1 MAEAE
6 DVITDAARHA
16 TEFVQGLWRRH
27 RAGAADAPVRLEDVA
42 RRLDLL
48 VLAAFG
54 RRHPIRVAQLPAPPS
69 LLTSFFQRNKR
80 PWRTQAVPATDGVG
94 IMLPA
99 SLGIKDATLAL
110 QHYRTMA
117 LQQAMRATRGSAGLL
132 QRLPDALHLQVYL
145 LLEAVAADIDVAAA
159 LPGMVPA
166 LQALRGAALQ
176 ARPALTEFS
185 AARRP
190 LEIFLRRLLASPV
203 QQHSGQATGSSAY
216 LVGAGEPTAGS
227 PGPGGASVDRTGAG
241 RPGAGRPLLP
251 NGMVVPRTP
260 AESLALVPEL
270 VGQIWTE
277 PGLVRHVGADALLKD
292 WWTGDLQPAP
302 AGRAATDAPAQ
313 EAPPADDEASSPR
326 SARLSRRPQVREAAE
341 DEDDAQQGM
350 WMVHSAPPEEHA
362 EDPMGMQRPTD
373 RDEKTAAED
382 FADSLSEL
390 PEARLVTT
398 PGKPREV
405 LLSDDPP
412 DAGARPDVPTRPGA
426 DAALRY
432 PEWDERI
439 HAYHRPGATVH
450 LLAPGL
456 GSPAWVDDTLSR
468 HRSLLNAIR
477 KRFEMLRAQRM
488 RLQRQLDGDDI
499 DLNAVT
505 EAMSDFRAGLPLSQR
520 LYQTVRMARRDMAV
534 TLLIDVS
541 GSTDA
546 WIAAHRRVIDVER
559 EALLLV
565 CNALEGMG
573 EPYSILAFSG
583 TGPQGVTVRSL
594 KDFAER
600 YDREV
605 ALRIAGLEP
614 EDYTRA
620 GAAIRH
626 ATSMLMQQP
635 AKHRLLLMLSDGKPN
650 DVDQYEGRYGV
661 ADMRQ
666 AVREARMQGI
676 FPFCLTIDS
685 KAPDYMPAIF
695 GASQYAL
702 LPRPELLP
710 TALLDWMKR
719 LLTQ

>member
-16 TEFVQGLWRRH
+16 TEFVQGLWLRH
-27 RAGAADAPVRLEDVA
+27 RAGTADAPARLEDVA

-54 RRHPIRVAQLPAPPS
+54 RSHPIRVAQLPAPPS
-69 LLTSFFQRNKR
+69 LLTSIFQRSRR
-80 PWRTQAVPATDGVG
+80 PWCTQAVPATDGAS
-94 IMLPA
+94 ILLPA
-99 SLGIKDATLAL
+99 SLGITDAPLAL
-110 QHYRTMA
+110 QHYRVMA
-117 LQQAMRATRGSAGLL
+117 LQQATRAVRGSAAFVAC
-132 QRLPDALHLQVYL
+132 LPDATHLQVYL
-145 LLEAVAADIDVAAA
+145 LLEAFAADIDLAAA
-159 LPGMVPA
+159 LPGMVPG
-166 LQALRGAALQ
+166 LEALRRTALQ
-176 ARPALTEFS
+176 ARPALASFPT
-185 AARRP
+185 ARRP
-190 LEIFLRRLLASPV
+190 LEAFLRGLLSSPIH
-203 QQHSGQATGSSAY
+203 QSGIHLPAAPE
-216 LVGAGEPTAGS
+216 LACVGRP
-227 PGPGGASVDRTGAG
+227 DAG
-241 RPGAGRPLLP
+241 RPDADRPLLP
-251 NGMVVPRTP
+251 NGMVVPCTP
-260 AESLALVPEL
+260 AESVALLPE
-270 VGQIWTE
+270 VIGQIWTE
-277 PGLVRHVGADALLKD
+277 PALLRQVGPDALLKD
-292 WWTGDLQPAP
+292 WWTGDLQPATLIRVG
-302 AGRAATDAPAQ
+302 AGASSHEDPPATDASAI
-313 EAPPADDEASSPR
+313 SPR
-326 SARLSRRPQVREAAE
+326 SARLSRRPKVREAAE

-398 PGKPREV
+398 PGKPKEV

-412 DAGARPDVPTRPGA
+412 EAGARVDAPVSPGA
-426 DAALRY
+426 DVALRY

-439 HAYHRPGATVH
+439 RAYRRPGATVH
-450 LLAPGL
+450 LLAPAL
-456 GSPAWVDDTLSR
+456 GSQAWVDSTLSR

-488 RLQRQLDGDDI
+488 RMQRQLDGDDI

-505 EAMSDFRAGLPLSQR
+505 DAMSDFRAGLPLSQR
-520 LYQTVRMARRDMAV
+520 LYQTIRMARRDMAV

-546 WIAAHRRVIDVER
+546 WIAAHRRIIDVER

-565 CNALEGMG
+565 CNALEGMD

-583 TGPQGVTVRSL
+583 TGPQGVTMRSL
-594 KDFAER
+594 KDFNER
-600 YDREV
+600 YGGEV

-626 ATSMLMQQP
+626 ATSLLMRQP
-635 AKHRLLLMLSDGKPN
+635 ATHRLLLVLSDGKPN
-650 DVDQYEGRYGV
+650 DIDQYEGRYGV

-695 GASQYAL
+695 GANQYAL

-719 LLTQ
+719 LLTK